1 MFDIYDCVM
10 AHLMNTS
17 NACFVLRVKHNH
29 SVMREIAR
37 LPMLEL
43 DCDIAFTISTTQTNE
58 DKRNRHIYLPQP
70 KKSKPGSTTRRAR
83 WDFPS
88 PYTMRLRIVRFQL
101 DNGN

>member
-1 MFDIYDCVM
+1 
-10 AHLMNTS
+10 
-17 NACFVLRVKHNH
+17 
-29 SVMREIAR
+29 
-37 LPMLEL
+37 MLEL

-101 DNGN
+101 DMETLKRWRPHFPGHSLLTILKEIYHRRLGD